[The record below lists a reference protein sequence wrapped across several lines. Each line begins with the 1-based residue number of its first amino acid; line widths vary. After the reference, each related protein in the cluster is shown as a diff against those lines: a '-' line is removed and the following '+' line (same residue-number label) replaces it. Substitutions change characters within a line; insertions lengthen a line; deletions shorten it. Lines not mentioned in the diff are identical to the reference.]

1 MHPQNRRGHND
12 TLRQSRKKRPIS
24 TMTATRG
31 SSANRLDKST
41 RTRTRPMNA
50 RPQTRPQLPNT
61 SSFINL
67 WGMRCTIIDDS
78 PRNPQNICE
87 ATANEIENGVENQ
100 KLVASRDDPTLVK
113 KPRIYQRSISLPA
126 SLVNG
131 IPADSKPLFWFLSSS
146 SDPSFRPFGGHP
158 GTETQRGSSS
168 QPLAASDRLLLEKIN
183 VKIVRRSKSDD
194 DGRLRMTP
202 QFRPKCGPALPARP
216 RNPMWYS
223 SVSTSH
229 MTGATTGW
237 AHNTHDWAGFISA
250 NQKDFGNSLCP
261 SKTAKQT
268 PSVRSQVD
276 KSDSDMAR
284 LSCKDPDWCTYRIE
298 SGGTAT
304 TYEYSSDEDDDK
316 DDCGDNTSRVW
327 GSLQG
332 LHFV

>member
-1 MHPQNRRGHND
+1 MYPQNRRGHND

-24 TMTATRG
+24 TMTAARG
-31 SSANRLDKST
+31 SSTNRLDKST

-50 RPQTRPQLPNT
+50 RPQLPNT

-67 WGMRCTIIDDS
+67 WGMRCTIIDDN

-87 ATANEIENGVENQ
+87 AAANEIENGVENQ
-100 KLVASRDDPTLVK
+100 KLVASRDDPTPVK

-146 SDPSFRPFGGHP
+146 ADPTFRPFGGHP
-158 GTETQRGSSS
+158 RIETRRDSPS
-168 QPLAASDRLLLEKIN
+168 QPVAASDRFLLEKIN
-183 VKIVRRSKSDD
+183 VHTIRRSKSDD

-202 QFRPKCGPALPARP
+202 QFRPKGVPALPARP
-216 RNPMWYS
+216 RNPLWSS
-223 SVSTSH
+223 SVPASPMTSV
-229 MTGATTGW
+229 TTGSVR
-237 AHNTHDWAGFISA
+237 NSHDWAGFISA

-268 PSVRSQVD
+268 PSVRID
-276 KSDSDMAR
+276 DYSDSDMAR
-284 LSCKDPDWCTYRIE
+284 LPCKDPDWCAYRIE